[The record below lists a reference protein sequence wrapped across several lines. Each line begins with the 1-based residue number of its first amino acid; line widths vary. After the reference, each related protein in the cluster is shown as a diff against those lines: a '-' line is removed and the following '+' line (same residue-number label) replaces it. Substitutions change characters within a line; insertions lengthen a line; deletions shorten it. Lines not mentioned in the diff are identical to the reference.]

1 MWGRAAFE
9 QRNVAVRFE
18 SRTSR
23 QALRSIRSTEA
34 WVHPPTLFT
43 RMSSR
48 PRVRAEV
55 DTARRQSAGRV
66 RSARIATP
74 RRPIASIRPTTLR
87 ASASRVRNVIAT
99 SAPPRARARAIPF
112 PILRDPPVTRAA
124 RPSRPTVAPGGPAS
138 RPPLVLPE
146 GLAAGEDLQHRREDR
161 EEAHRHHRFRRAVAA
176 TDCQMMI
183 SGFSFR
189 DLEGFL
195 RDFTVS
201 PCNIVL
207 MLSNRMIRP
216 VLFKYIDAVYTF

>member
-1 MWGRAAFE
+1 MGKGGSAHGTGRKE
-9 QRNVAVRFE
+9 GIE
-18 SRTSR
+18 SR
-23 QALRSIRSTEA
+23 
-34 WVHPPTLFT
+34 
-43 RMSSR
+43 
-48 PRVRAEV
+48 
-55 DTARRQSAGRV
+55 SAG
-66 RSARIATP
+66 
-74 RRPIASIRPTTLR
+74 
-87 ASASRVRNVIAT
+87 
-99 SAPPRARARAIPF
+99 
-112 PILRDPPVTRAA
+112 
-124 RPSRPTVAPGGPAS
+124 PAV

-146 GLAAGEDLQHRREDR
+146 RLAAGEDLQHRREDR
-161 EEAHRHHRFRRAVAA
+161 EEAHGHHRFRRAVAA